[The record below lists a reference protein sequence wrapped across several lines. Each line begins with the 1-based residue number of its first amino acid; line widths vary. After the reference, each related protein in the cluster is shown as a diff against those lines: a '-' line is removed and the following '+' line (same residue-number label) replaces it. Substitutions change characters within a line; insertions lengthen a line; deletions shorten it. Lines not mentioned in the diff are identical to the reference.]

1 MTEAAN
7 PLEAIRRVELEMAR
21 RLEDARR
28 EADEAVTVARREAAR
43 MVEEAKQRGREE
55 ARRRSRETVAA
66 AEEEAGRIVAEG
78 EERAAKLRAA
88 TEPDRER
95 TITAMVEFVL
105 APPKERGK

>member
-1 MTEAAN
+1 MTDAAN

-28 EADEAVTVARREAAR
+28 EADEAVTAARGEAAR
-43 MVEEAKQRGREE
+43 IVEEAKQRGREE
-55 ARRRSRETVAA
+55 ARRRSRVAVTA

-78 EERAAKLRAA
+78 EERAERLRAA

-95 TITAMVEFVL
+95 TIIAMFEFVL
-105 APPKERGK
+105 APPKEKGK